1 MKKKIS
7 ISITKEQRLW
17 FTTIISS
24 IHIKYIQKLPSHDIE
39 VGEIAGE
46 VYPRTQ
52 SQLDVLQFQQS
63 QVTKSVVYKLLS
75 LEQKLLSPGN
85 LVEMQNQHHESAA
98 LEVELSTQY
107 YSKPSR

>member
-24 IHIKYIQKLPSHDIE
+24 IHIKYIQKLPSHDRGRGNCRRSLPKDTKPVGRAAIPTESGHQISGLQIVVSGAE
-39 VGEIAGE
+39 V
-46 VYPRTQ
+46 
-52 SQLDVLQFQQS
+52 
-63 QVTKSVVYKLLS
+63 LL
-75 LEQKLLSPGN
+75 LPGN

-107 YSKPSR
+107 YSKLSR